1 MKNIYGQYIFLSDR
15 CGKKLDKC
23 VYEQTVSPGEDV
35 GLRGVGG
42 GGREGRGGLWLRDP
56 LADPEGESIP
66 FTRPLGADGRS
77 IPSETVGDGSLLLQ
91 REKDTG
97 DHVRNHVW
105 LQTCD
110 APQPITGYIHHFWYN
125 QTAISTL
132 TTKEKQHFC

>member
-1 MKNIYGQYIFLSDR
+1 M
-15 CGKKLDKC
+15 
-23 VYEQTVSPGEDV
+23 YEQTVSPGEDV

-91 REKDTG
+91 RERETPEISR
-97 DHVRNHVW
+97 RN
-105 LQTCD
+105 
-110 APQPITGYIHHFWYN
+110 PKPRMITDM
-125 QTAISTL
+125 
-132 TTKEKQHFC
+132 